1 MMKKTRRGFT
11 LIEILIVVV
20 ILGILAAL
28 IVPNVASTAQEA
40 SASAAY
46 SQLTAVRG
54 QIEMYKLRSGGV
66 VPGVAGT
73 DGTDELFLALTSP
86 IGAAPALLQKA
97 PTLPLGFT
105 WDWDGARLSVS
116 YTGADAE
123 LVAAAAGW

>member
-1 MMKKTRRGFT
+1 MNSKTRRGFT

-66 VPGVAGT
+66 APGVSGT
-73 DGTDELFLALTSP
+73 DGTDELFTALTSP

-105 WDWDGARLSVS
+105 WDWDGARLSVA
-116 YTGADAE
+116 YAGADPD
-123 LVAAAAGW
+123 LVAAAATW